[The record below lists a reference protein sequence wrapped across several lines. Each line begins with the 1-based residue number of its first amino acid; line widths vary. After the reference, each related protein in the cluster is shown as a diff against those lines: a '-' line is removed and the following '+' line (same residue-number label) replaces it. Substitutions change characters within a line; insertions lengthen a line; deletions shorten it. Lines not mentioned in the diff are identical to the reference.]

1 MFSDPLSLFAAEAVT
16 AGAVAEDDGRAAS
29 GVSTVNVKKSL
40 STLPSHASATDE
52 ITVCK
57 NKSLA
62 EELADYERSV
72 LNTGVTTKSAS
83 AILQSSQ
90 AAGTTTNSVRNFE
103 RPNYLNPPIPAAM
116 TSDRSDAASSNSII
130 VTVGSN
136 QQHQTPTTGV
146 PTVTAVSIPQDI
158 ENTDDDIELLTGET
172 NLMRLK
178 NVSIQKPSGRHIPIT
193 LIMTTFRMMLVPS
206 RSHSIALAGSNPSI
220 LSQLNVPLGCIEKIE
235 REKKAKDSRVQG
247 TTIIIHCKDI
257 RSFRLYIS
265 GPDEQIHDGPP
276 MSDSEIERAF
286 NAMGAYAFPTD
297 IRYVFAF
304 VHFHA
309 LPTALKAVE
318 PHLTYDCVVC
328 NPVVYV

>member
-1 MFSDPLSLFAAEAVT
+1 MDPLSLFAAEAKNS
-16 AGAVAEDDGRAAS
+16 VAISQQNDGHIVSGTLAS
-29 GVSTVNVKKSL
+29 TTNGKK
-40 STLPSHASATDE
+40 ATDE
-52 ITVCK
+52 ISPDK

-62 EELADYERSV
+62 DELADYEKSVISTATYKGSQQRS
-72 LNTGVTTKSAS
+72 LSASGNQGTGVHN
-83 AILQSSQ
+83 I
-90 AAGTTTNSVRNFE
+90 E
-103 RPNYLNPPIPAAM
+103 RPVSFQNTNTLSSSVATI
-116 TSDRSDAASSNSII
+116 SDRSDGSASSSSILVPNS
-130 VTVGSN
+130 V
-136 QQHQTPTTGV
+136 QQQTPIVGV
-146 PTVTAVSIPQDI
+146 PTVSALTVTQDV
-158 ENTDDDIELLTGET
+158 ESTDDDIELLTGEA

-247 TTIIIHCKDI
+247 TTIIIQCKDI

-309 LPTALKAVE
+309 LPATMKAAG

-328 NPVVYV
+328 